1 MAEELSPTLDE
12 VLPFRGAY
20 QRPSDAPASNVD
32 FEPQSMTMTPI
43 QQMACIVSVSLLVR
57 FVRAYLS
64 LRVCREQNFYT
75 CLLNKTFPTL
85 LPLILLSM
93 F

>member
-20 QRPSDAPASNVD
+20 QRPSDAPTSDVD
-32 FEPQSMTMTPI
+32 FEHQSKTMTPI
-43 QQMACIVSVSLLVR
+43 QQMACILSVSLPR
-57 FVRAYLS
+57 FVRAYLFPLKYAS
-64 LRVCREQNFYT
+64 FYT
-75 CLLNKTFPTL
+75 YLLNKSFLTL